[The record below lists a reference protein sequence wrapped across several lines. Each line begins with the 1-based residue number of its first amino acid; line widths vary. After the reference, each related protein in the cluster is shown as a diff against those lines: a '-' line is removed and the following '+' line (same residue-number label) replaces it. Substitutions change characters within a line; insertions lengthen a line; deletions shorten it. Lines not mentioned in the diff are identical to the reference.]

1 MRAVLERD
9 YLSTA
14 ARGRAFVLR
23 ALVPAAVAMVAF
35 LVYEDSR
42 SMYQSRPDAAAR
54 YVFSGGAVT
63 LLAMLALV
71 TPPAV
76 VGSILD
82 ERQRGTLAIVLA
94 APVRPTTFAAAK
106 LLSRSLAVLT
116 WALAA
121 LFPVSLTLLLGGV
134 AGSQVVDLALLTVA
148 VVLELAAWSL
158 WVSSVTSRLAT
169 AAVLSYLLPLARWAV
184 TVLLVVLAISPD
196 TRRFELATS
205 QPLRTAYW
213 ILGATTPVPGAGR
226 MMDPVQYD
234 RELDR
239 SFLDYSGAGPVALR
253 VNPAGVVTGSR
264 VVPWANPSLKAPP
277 VLRRP
282 AALYLAFSLLAAA
295 AAAWAAGRRLGTESE
310 PRSSAFQRWLRN
322 RRGGRTPPGT
332 GNPVTWKERRL
343 LNTAASR
350 PLYYSVFALMIA
362 AEAAYLVA
370 CAVASPS
377 RRDLLDTGLGFAA
390 AHATLLALV
399 AVVGGAAAMAH
410 ERSVG
415 TLDLLRGTLLAPGEI
430 VRGKIGGLFR
440 GLLLIGLLPAAHVVL
455 MAATG
460 LVNVPT
466 AALALLLDGV
476 FVLFWGMV
484 GLLCGMTVLRM
495 GAAVGRGAAAFGIAM
510 LGLPLFGGLLEAGF
524 RQHREAEVFLAG
536 WPPATAFFC
545 LESTMRLFDGP
556 WRDAYWWAVDRGHPL
571 NHEHRAAL
579 AWATAYSL
587 AAFTFLAVAPAALA
601 RRFDRE
607 REAGG

>member
-23 ALVPAAVAMVAF
+23 ALVPAAVATVAF

-42 SMYQSRPDAAAR
+42 TMFQTRPDAAAR
-54 YVFSGGAVT
+54 YVFSSGAVT
-63 LLAMLALV
+63 LLAILALM

-82 ERQRGTLAIVLA
+82 ERQRGTLSIVLA
-94 APVRPTTFAAAK
+94 APIRPTTFAAAK

-116 WALAA
+116 WAVAA
-121 LFPVSLTLLLGGV
+121 LFPVTLTLLLGGV
-134 AGSQVVDLALLTVA
+134 AGTQIVDLVLLTVA
-148 VVLELAAWSL
+148 VVVELAAWSL
-158 WVSSVTSRLAT
+158 WVSSFTSRLAT

-184 TVLLVVLAISPD
+184 TILLVVLAISPD
-196 TRRFELATS
+196 TRQFGLATS
-205 QPLRTAYW
+205 RPARTAYW
-213 ILGATTPVPGAGR
+213 ILGATTPVAGMGR

-239 SFLDYSGAGPVALR
+239 SFNDFSGLGPGSQGRWRVAT
-253 VNPAGVVTGSR
+253 PALQ
-264 VVPWANPSLKAPP
+264 APS

-282 AALYLAFSLLAAA
+282 AALYLVFSLLAAL
-295 AAAWAAGRRLGTESE
+295 AAAWAAGRRLATEAE
-310 PRSSAFQRWLRN
+310 PRSSAFQRWLRG

-332 GNPVTWKERRL
+332 GNPVAWKERRL

-370 CAVASPS
+370 CAVAAPS
-377 RRDLLDTGLGFAA
+377 RRDLLDTGLAFAA
-390 AHATLLALV
+390 AHAALLALV
-399 AVVGGAAAMAH
+399 AVVGGAATMAH

-415 TLDLLRGTLLAPGEI
+415 TLELLRGTLLAPGEI

-440 GLLLIGLLPAAHVVL
+440 GLLLIGLLPAAHVGL

-460 LVNVPT
+460 LVNVET
-466 AALALLLDGV
+466 AALALFVDAV
-476 FVLFWGMV
+476 FVLFWGLV
-484 GLLCGMTVLRM
+484 GLLCGMTALRM

-510 LGLPLFGGLLEAGF
+510 LGLPLLALLLEAGF
-524 RQHREAEVFLAG
+524 RQHREAEAFLAG
-536 WPPATAFFC
+536 WPPTTAFFC
-545 LESTMRLFDGP
+545 LESTMRVFDGP
-556 WRDAYWWAVDRGHPL
+556 WRDAYWWAVDRGHAL
-571 NHEHRAAL
+571 NHEHRAGL
-579 AWATAYSL
+579 AWLAAYSL
-587 AAFTFLAVAPAALA
+587 AALTFLAVAPAALA
-601 RRFDRE
+601 RRFEKE
-607 REAGG
+607 REGGA